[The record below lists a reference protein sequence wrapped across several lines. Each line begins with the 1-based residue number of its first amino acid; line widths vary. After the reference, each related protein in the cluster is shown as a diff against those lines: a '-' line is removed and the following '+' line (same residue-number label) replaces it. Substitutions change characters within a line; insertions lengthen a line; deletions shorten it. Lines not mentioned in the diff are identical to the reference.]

1 MYMYESCKWAR
12 PFSRANGSFD
22 TPTCTPASNGRD
34 WSPSESVDDGR
45 RPESGKATLRERKG
59 SNTWH
64 SIKSWAK
71 EGARFRGAWL
81 NELFVRTRTALP
93 IQLGTRGGFA
103 AENNCFG
110 QMQVTVCG
118 LRWLLTHMGS
128 DNSDSRPIL
137 APTQSQ

>member
-1 MYMYESCKWAR
+1 MGHLTRQLA
-12 PFSRANGSFD
+12 PLHQTDGIGVPAN
-22 TPTCTPASNGRD
+22 
-34 WSPSESVDDGR
+34 PSMTAGVQNQEK
-45 RPESGKATLRERKG
+45 PP
-59 SNTWH
+59 
-64 SIKSWAK
+64 
-71 EGARFRGAWL
+71 WL